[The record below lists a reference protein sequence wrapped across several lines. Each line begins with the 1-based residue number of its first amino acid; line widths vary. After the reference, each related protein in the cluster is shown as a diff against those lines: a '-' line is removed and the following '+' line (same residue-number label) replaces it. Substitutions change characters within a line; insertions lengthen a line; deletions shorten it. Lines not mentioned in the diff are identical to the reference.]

1 MSGDGFMENNKAG
14 IGGVPA
20 TAPIGAGSYVSCSIS
35 DTASYTTH
43 TRTVKVPGKL
53 YILGEY
59 AVVDG
64 YPAIIAPVDRY
75 LTVTVRGCT
84 VTSYGREDS
93 RDDAMTD
100 ASVRGG
106 SEAFARGSDTLSA
119 SANASAEAVISSSLF
134 PDEECR
140 IPLNRFIQGAS
151 FYGEVSSSIRTHT
164 DRGHMAKVGTA
175 ACVALEY
182 LSEKSIPLQPCT
194 IAVDSQLD
202 DKNSGRKYGLGS
214 SGAAVVGVIKG
225 ILEFYADLYPAVSR
239 ETFVNGLVVYKLAA
253 LALLA
258 LGDNG
263 SYGDV
268 ACCSYC
274 RPVYYV
280 RPDMQWLEDHANLPV
295 AAVLNSEWPK
305 LQIRPLTISQ
315 NITFIIGWTGD
326 PASSAELVEAVGS
339 YKRVC
344 SDDFEKY
351 CRGVAQCA
359 DIFARCCTGLR
370 TADVQHALAAISD
383 ASQLMHGLS
392 DAVEKYYYSSD
403 GSAGLSSTQET
414 SIKIETDT
422 LKELIDIARRYGLA
436 GKVSGAGGGDCGIA
450 AGADLTRDI
459 IRNMQGSWDAA
470 GIIPADFTVMR
481 C

>member
-1 MSGDGFMENNKAG
+1 MSGKGFMENNKAG
-14 IGGVPA
+14 IGGAPA
-20 TAPIGAGSYVSCSIS
+20 AAPIGAGPYTSCSVS

-75 LTVTVRGCT
+75 LTVTVGSCSTEGSPGGT
-84 VTSYGREDS
+84 V
-93 RDDAMTD
+93 AD

-119 SANASAEAVISSSLF
+119 SADASAEAVISSSLF
-134 PDEECR
+134 PDEKCR
-140 IPLNRFIQGAS
+140 ILLNRFIQGTS
-151 FYGEVSSSIRTHT
+151 FYGKIPGSIRAHT
-164 DRGHMAKVGTA
+164 DRGRMAKVGTA

-194 IAVDSQLD
+194 VAVDSQLD
-202 DKNSGRKYGLGS
+202 DKNTGRKYGLGS

-225 ILEFYADLYPAVSR
+225 ILEFYGDLYPAVSR
-239 ETFVNGLVVYKLAA
+239 ETFVNELVVYKLAA
-253 LALLA
+253 LTLLA

-274 RPVYYV
+274 RPIYYV
-280 RPDMQWLEDHANLPV
+280 RPDVQWLKDHVNLPV

-305 LQIRPLTISQ
+305 LHIRPLAISQ
-315 NITFIIGWTGD
+315 NITFITGWTGN
-326 PASSAELVEAVGS
+326 PASSAKLVEAVGS
-339 YKRVC
+339 YKQVC
-344 SDDFEKY
+344 SDDFEEY
-351 CRGVAQCA
+351 CRGVARCA
-359 DIFARCCTGLR
+359 DIFALCCAGLR

-392 DAVEKYYYSSD
+392 DAVESYHYSSD
-403 GSAGLSSTQET
+403 DSVGLSGCQET

-422 LKELIDIARRYGLA
+422 LKEFIDIARRYGLA

-459 IRNMQGSWDAA
+459 IGDVQESWEAA

>member
-1 MSGDGFMENNKAG
+1 MENNKAG
-14 IGGVPA
+14 IGGAPA
-20 TAPIGAGSYVSCSIS
+20 AAPIGAGPYTSCSVS

-75 LTVTVRGCT
+75 LTVTVSGC
-84 VTSYGREDS
+84 SREDS
-93 RDDAMTD
+93 PGDTVAD

-119 SANASAEAVISSSLF
+119 SADVAADASAEAVISSSLF

-140 IPLNRFIQGAS
+140 IPLNRFIQSAS
-151 FYGEVSSSIRTHT
+151 FYGRAPGRIRAHT
-164 DRGHMAKVGTA
+164 GRGHMAKVGTA

-239 ETFVNGLVVYKLAA
+239 ETLVNGLVVYKLAA
-253 LALLA
+253 LALLT

-280 RPDMQWLEDHANLPV
+280 RPDMQWLKDHANLPV

-305 LQIRPLTISQ
+305 LQIRPLAISQ
-315 NITFIIGWTGD
+315 NITFITGWTGN
-326 PASSAELVEAVGS
+326 PASSAKLVEAVGS
-339 YKRVC
+339 YKQVC
-344 SDDFEKY
+344 SDDFEEY
-351 CRGVAQCA
+351 CRGVARCA
-359 DIFARCCTGLR
+359 DIFARCCAGLR
-370 TADVQHALAAISD
+370 TADIQHALAAISD

-392 DAVEKYYYSSD
+392 DAVEKYYYNGD
-403 GSAGLSSTQET
+403 DSAGLSGAQET
-414 SIKIETDT
+414 SMKIETDT
-422 LKELIDIARRYGLA
+422 LKELIDIAERYGLA

-459 IRNMQGSWDAA
+459 IEDVQESWEAA
-470 GIIPADFTVMR
+470 EITPADFTVMR
-481 C
+481 G

>member
-20 TAPIGAGSYVSCSIS
+20 TAPIGAGSYVSCSVS

-75 LTVTVRGCT
+75 LTVTVSGC
-84 VTSYGREDS
+84 SREDS
-93 RDDAMTD
+93 PGDTVAD

-119 SANASAEAVISSSLF
+119 SADVAADASAEAVISSSLF

-140 IPLNRFIQGAS
+140 IPLNRFIQSAS
-151 FYGEVSSSIRTHT
+151 FYGRAPGRIRAHT
-164 DRGHMAKVGTA
+164 GRGHMAKVGTA

-225 ILEFYADLYPAVSR
+225 ILEFYADLFHVKH
-239 ETFVNGLVVYKLAA
+239 L
-253 LALLA
+253 
-258 LGDNG
+258 
-263 SYGDV
+263 
-268 ACCSYC
+268 
-274 RPVYYV
+274 
-280 RPDMQWLEDHANLPV
+280 
-295 AAVLNSEWPK
+295 
-305 LQIRPLTISQ
+305 
-315 NITFIIGWTGD
+315 
-326 PASSAELVEAVGS
+326 
-339 YKRVC
+339 
-344 SDDFEKY
+344 
-351 CRGVAQCA
+351 
-359 DIFARCCTGLR
+359 
-370 TADVQHALAAISD
+370 
-383 ASQLMHGLS
+383 
-392 DAVEKYYYSSD
+392 
-403 GSAGLSSTQET
+403 
-414 SIKIETDT
+414 
-422 LKELIDIARRYGLA
+422 
-436 GKVSGAGGGDCGIA
+436 
-450 AGADLTRDI
+450 
-459 IRNMQGSWDAA
+459 
-470 GIIPADFTVMR
+470 
-481 C
+481 

>member
-1 MSGDGFMENNKAG
+1 MSGEDFMEINKAG
-14 IGGVPA
+14 ITSVPA
-20 TAPIGAGSYVSCSIS
+20 APIGAGLYASCSVS
-35 DTASYTTH
+35 DTASYAAFR

-75 LTVTVRGCT
+75 LTVTVSGCGEKDSPDGT
-84 VTSYGREDS
+84 V
-93 RDDAMTD
+93 AD
-100 ASVRGG
+100 ASVRED
-106 SEAFARGSDTLSA
+106 SETFARGEDALPA
-119 SANASAEAVISSSLF
+119 AADASAEAVISSSLF

-140 IPLNRFIQGAS
+140 IPLNRFIQGTS
-151 FYGEVSSSIRTHT
+151 FYGEVSSSIRAHT

-175 ACVALEY
+175 ARVALEY

-344 SDDFEKY
+344 PDDFEKY
-351 CRGVAQCA
+351 CRSVAQCA
-359 DIFARCCTGLR
+359 DIFARCCTG
-370 TADVQHALAAISD
+370 LAAISD

-392 DAVEKYYYSSD
+392 DAVEKYHYSSD

-459 IRNMQGSWDAA
+459 IRNMQGSWEAA

-481 C
+481 G

>member
-75 LTVTVRGCT
+75 LTVTVS
-84 VTSYGREDS
+84 SYGGEGSPNGTVADTSVREDS
-93 RDDAMTD
+93 ET
-100 ASVRGG
+100 
-106 SEAFARGSDTLSA
+106 FARGKDALPA
-119 SANASAEAVISSSLF
+119 AADASAEAVISSSLF

-140 IPLNRFIQGAS
+140 IPLNRFIQEAS
-151 FYGEVSSSIRTHT
+151 FYGKVPGRIRTHT
-164 DRGHMAKVGTA
+164 DWGRMAKVGTA

-194 IAVDSQLD
+194 IAIDSQLD

-253 LALLA
+253 LALLT

-280 RPDMQWLEDHANLPV
+280 RPDMQWLKDHANLPV

-305 LQIRPLTISQ
+305 LQIQPLTISQ

-326 PASSAELVEAVGS
+326 PASSAKLVEAVGS
-339 YKRVC
+339 YKQMC
-344 SDDFEKY
+344 PDDFEEY
-351 CRGVAQCA
+351 CRGVARCA

-370 TADVQHALAAISD
+370 TADAQHALAAISD

-392 DAVEKYYYSSD
+392 DAVEKYYYNGD
-403 GSAGLSSTQET
+403 GSAGLSSAQET
-414 SIKIETDT
+414 SMKIETDT

-450 AGADLTRDI
+450 AGADLTQEVI
-459 IRNMQGSWDAA
+459 GNMQESWEAA

>member
-1 MSGDGFMENNKAG
+1 MSGEDFMEINKAG
-14 IGGVPA
+14 ITSVPA
-20 TAPIGAGSYVSCSIS
+20 APIGAGLYASCSFS
-35 DTASYTTH
+35 DTASYTAIH

-75 LTVTVRGCT
+75 LTVTVS
-84 VTSYGREDS
+84 SYGGEGSPNGTVADTSVREDS
-93 RDDAMTD
+93 ET
-100 ASVRGG
+100 
-106 SEAFARGSDTLSA
+106 FARGKDALPA
-119 SANASAEAVISSSLF
+119 AADASAEAVISSSLF

-140 IPLNRFIQGAS
+140 IPLNRFIQEAS
-151 FYGEVSSSIRTHT
+151 FYGKVPGRIRTHT
-164 DRGHMAKVGTA
+164 DWGRMAKVGTA

-194 IAVDSQLD
+194 IAIDSQLD

-239 ETFVNGLVVYKLAA
+239 ETFVNELVVYKLSA

-280 RPDMQWLEDHANLPV
+280 RPDMQWLKDHANLPV

-305 LQIRPLTISQ
+305 LQIRPLAISQ
-315 NITFIIGWTGD
+315 NITFITGWTGN
-326 PASSAELVEAVGS
+326 PASSAKLVEAVGS
-339 YKRVC
+339 YKQVC
-344 SDDFEKY
+344 SDDFEEY
-351 CRGVAQCA
+351 CRGVARCA
-359 DIFARCCTGLR
+359 DIFARCCAGLR
-370 TADVQHALAAISD
+370 TADIQHALAAISD

-392 DAVEKYYYSSD
+392 DAVEKYYYNGD
-403 GSAGLSSTQET
+403 DSAGLSGAQET
-414 SIKIETDT
+414 SMKIETDT
-422 LKELIDIARRYGLA
+422 LKELIDIAERYGLA

-459 IRNMQGSWDAA
+459 IEDVQESWEAA
-470 GIIPADFTVMR
+470 GIISADFTVMR

>member
-1 MSGDGFMENNKAG
+1 MENNKAG
-14 IGGVPA
+14 IGGVSA
-20 TAPIGAGSYVSCSIS
+20 AAPIGTGPYASCSVS

-64 YPAIIAPVDRY
+64 YPAIIAPVNRY
-75 LTVTVRGCT
+75 LTVTVRG
-84 VTSYGREDS
+84 YGGEES
-93 RDDAMTD
+93 PDDATTD
-100 ASVRGG
+100 TSVRGG
-106 SEAFARGSDTLSA
+106 SETFARGSGALPAATD
-119 SANASAEAVISSSLF
+119 ASAETVISSSLF
-134 PDEECR
+134 PDEKCR

-151 FYGEVSSSIRTHT
+151 FYGKAPGSIRAHT
-164 DRGHMAKVGTA
+164 DRGRMAKVGTA

-194 IAVDSQLD
+194 VAVDSQLD

-214 SGAAVVGVIKG
+214 SGAAVVGIIKG

-253 LALLA
+253 FALLA

-280 RPDMQWLEDHANLPV
+280 RPDMQWLKDHANLPV

-305 LQIRPLTISQ
+305 LQIQPLTISQ

-326 PASSAELVEAVGS
+326 PASSAKLVEAVGS
-339 YKRVC
+339 YKRVRP
-344 SDDFEKY
+344 DDFEEY
-351 CRGVAQCA
+351 CRGVARCA

-392 DAVEKYYYSSD
+392 DAVESYHYSSD
-403 GSAGLSSTQET
+403 DSVGLSGCQET

-450 AGADLTRDI
+450 AGADLTWDI
-459 IRNMQGSWDAA
+459 IGDVQESWEAA

>member
-1 MSGDGFMENNKAG
+1 MENNKAG

-20 TAPIGAGSYVSCSIS
+20 TAPIGAGPYASCSVS

-75 LTVTVRGCT
+75 LTVTVSGCSREGSPGGT
-84 VTSYGREDS
+84 V
-93 RDDAMTD
+93 AD

-119 SANASAEAVISSSLF
+119 SADASAEAVISSSLF

-140 IPLNRFIQGAS
+140 IPLNRFIQGTS
-151 FYGEVSSSIRTHT
+151 FYGEVSSSIRAHT

-175 ACVALEY
+175 ARVALEY

-194 IAVDSQLD
+194 IAVSQLD

-344 SDDFEKY
+344 PDDFEEY
-351 CRGVAQCA
+351 CRGVARCA
-359 DIFARCCTGLR
+359 DIFMRCCSGIHI
-370 TADVQHALAAISD
+370 ADVQHALAAISD

-392 DAVEKYYYSSD
+392 DAVEKYHCSSD
-403 GSAGLSSTQET
+403 SSAELSSAQEN
-414 SIKIETDT
+414 SIKIETDI
-422 LKELIDIARRYGLA
+422 LKELIDIARRCGLA

-450 AGADLTRDI
+450 AGADLTQDI
-459 IRNMQGSWDAA
+459 IRDVQESWEAA
-470 GIIPADFTVMR
+470 GVIPADFTVMR
-481 C
+481 G

>member
-20 TAPIGAGSYVSCSIS
+20 TAPIGAGSYVSCSVS

-75 LTVTVRGCT
+75 LTVTVSGC
-84 VTSYGREDS
+84 SREDS
-93 RDDAMTD
+93 PGDTVAD

-119 SANASAEAVISSSLF
+119 SADVAADASAEAVISSSLF

-140 IPLNRFIQGAS
+140 IPLNRFIQSAS
-151 FYGEVSSSIRTHT
+151 FYGRAPGRIRAHT
-164 DRGHMAKVGTA
+164 GRGHMAKVGTA

-253 LALLA
+253 LALLT

-280 RPDMQWLEDHANLPV
+280 RPDMQWLKDHANLPV

-305 LQIRPLTISQ
+305 LQIRPLAISQ
-315 NITFIIGWTGD
+315 NITFITGWTGN
-326 PASSAELVEAVGS
+326 PASSAKLVEAVGS
-339 YKRVC
+339 YKQVC
-344 SDDFEKY
+344 SDDFEEY
-351 CRGVAQCA
+351 CRGVARCA
-359 DIFARCCTGLR
+359 DIFARCCAGLR
-370 TADVQHALAAISD
+370 TADIQHALAAISD

-392 DAVEKYYYSSD
+392 DAVEKYYYNGD
-403 GSAGLSSTQET
+403 DSAGLSGAQET
-414 SIKIETDT
+414 SMKIETDT
-422 LKELIDIARRYGLA
+422 LKELIDIAERYGLA

-459 IRNMQGSWDAA
+459 IRNMQGSWEAA
-470 GIIPADFTVMR
+470 GVIPADFTVMR
-481 C
+481 G